1 VLRRLKDWWLP
12 LDSQRNLERTEEK
25 LAELGTVDAKLQS
38 LVKRLISA
46 IYEKSYPHHFNE
58 INTTRRAQ
66 MAKPTKKVKPT
77 IELLQKCPTGIKG
90 LDEITGGGLP
100 QGRPTLVCGGTGCG
114 KTLLAMEFLVRGA
127 TEYGEPGVYMSFEE
141 KSEEL
146 TKNFASLGFDLNDL
160 VARKKLALDYV
171 HIERKEIEETGEYDL
186 EGLFIRIGY
195 AIATVGAKR
204 VVLDTIETL
213 FSGFTDEVILRSELK
228 RLFGFLKDKGVTA
241 VITGEQGEGSLTRF
255 GLEEYVADCVIFLNH
270 IVEQQIATRRMRIV
284 KYRGSAHGTNEY
296 PFLIDEQ
303 GFSVMPISSIGL
315 DHAASKERVSTGIP
329 RLDTMLGVEGYYRG
343 SSVLVTGTAGTG
355 KSSMAAHFVDAACRR
370 GERCL
375 YFAFEESRNQI
386 IRNMR
391 SIGIDL
397 EQWVNKGLLEFRN
410 SRPSLYGLEMH
421 LVTMHKAIEGFKPAI
436 VVVDP
441 ISNLVAAASEMEVK
455 SMLSRLI
462 DFLKMK
468 QITAFCTDLT
478 AVGGS
483 LERTEVGISS
493 LMDTWLLL
501 QFMEANGERNRGLY
515 ILKSRGMEHSNQ
527 VREYCLTSNGAQLQD
542 VYVGPGGV
550 LTGASRVAQEARDKA
565 ETLERSQEIERKQ
578 RDIERKKAVIEAQI
592 EALRNSFEAEKDE
605 LERAIAREKL
615 HQEVLVEETQAMAR
629 ARKADELPPIKGN
642 AVKTGKRGRK

>member
-1 VLRRLKDWWLP
+1 
-12 LDSQRNLERTEEK
+12 
-25 LAELGTVDAKLQS
+25 
-38 LVKRLISA
+38 
-46 IYEKSYPHHFNE
+46 
-58 INTTRRAQ
+58 
-66 MAKPTKKVKPT
+66 MAKPKLKPALE
-77 IELLQKCPTGIKG
+77 ILLKCPTGIKG
-90 LDEITGGGLP
+90 LDEVTGGGLP
-100 QGRPTLVCGGTGCG
+100 KGRPTLVCGGTGCG

-127 TEYGEPGVYMSFEE
+127 TEYDEPGVFMSFEE
-141 KSEEL
+141 RSEEL
-146 TKNFASLGFDLNDL
+146 TKNFASLGFDLDEMAARDKL
-160 VARKKLALDYV
+160 VLDYV
-171 HIERKEIEETGEYDL
+171 HIDRSEIEVSGEYDL
-186 EGLFIRIGY
+186 QGLFIRLGH
-195 AIATVGAKR
+195 AIESIGAKR

-213 FSGFTDEVILRSELK
+213 FSGFTDEVILRAELK
-228 RLFGFLKDKGVTA
+228 RLFGFLKEKGVSA
-241 VITGEQGEGSLTRF
+241 VITGEQGERSLTRY

-270 IVEQQIATRRMRIV
+270 KVDQQIATRRLRVV

-315 DHAASKERVSTGIP
+315 DHAASSERVSSGIP
-329 RLDTMLGVEGYYRG
+329 RLDTMLGAKGYYRG

-391 SIGIDL
+391 SIGLDL

-410 SRPSLYGLEMH
+410 SRPTLYGLEMH
-421 LVTMHKAIEGFKPAI
+421 LVTMHKAIERFQPAI

-441 ISNLVAAASEMEVK
+441 ISNLIAAASDMEVK

-468 QITAFCTDLT
+468 GITALCTDLT
-478 AVGGS
+478 SAGGS
-483 LERTEVGISS
+483 LERTDVGISS

-501 QFMEANGERNRGLY
+501 QVLEGSGERNRGLY

-527 VREYCLTSNGAQLQD
+527 VREYRLTDNGATLLD
-542 VYVGPGGV
+542 VYVGSGGV
-550 LTGASRVAQEARDKA
+550 LTGAGRVAQESREKA
-565 ETLERSQEIERKQ
+565 ETLERNLEIERKQ

-592 EALRNSFEAEKDE
+592 AALRTSFEAEKED
-605 LERAIAREKL
+605 LERAIARETL
-615 HQEVLVEETQAMAR
+615 HQKALVEETLEMAR
-629 ARKADELPPIKGN
+629 SRKSDAVAPPKGN
-642 AVKTGKRGRK
+642 SAKAGKRGRK

>member
-1 VLRRLKDWWLP
+1 MTKNTKPP
-12 LDSQRNLERTEEK
+12 L
-25 LAELGTVDAKLQS
+25 
-38 LVKRLISA
+38 
-46 IYEKSYPHHFNE
+46 E
-58 INTTRRAQ
+58 I
-66 MAKPTKKVKPT
+66 
-77 IELLQKCPTGIKG
+77 LQKCPTGIKG

-114 KTLLAMEFLVRGA
+114 KTLLAMEFLIRGA

-146 TKNFASLGFDLNDL
+146 VTNFASLGFDLNEL
-160 VARKKLALDYV
+160 VSRKKLALDYV
-171 HIERKEIEETGEYDL
+171 HIERSEIEETGIYDL

-195 AIATVGAKR
+195 AIDVIGAKR

-213 FSGFTDEVILRSELK
+213 FSGFSNEMLLRSELK
-228 RLFGFLKDKGVTA
+228 RLFSFLKDRGVTA
-241 VITGEQGEGSLTRF
+241 VITGEQGEQDLTRF

-270 IVEQQIATRRMRIV
+270 KVAEQVATRRLRIV

-315 DHAASKERVSTGIP
+315 DHPASTERVSTGIP
-329 RLDTMLGVEGYYRG
+329 RLDTMLGEKGYYRG

-355 KSSMAAHFVDAACRR
+355 KSSAAAHFVDAACRR

-410 SRPSLYGLEMH
+410 SRPTLYGLEMH
-421 LVTMHKAIEGFKPAI
+421 LVTMHKAIEWFDPAN
-436 VVVDP
+436 VVIDP
-441 ISNLVAAASEMEVK
+441 ISNLVAAASEMEVR

-462 DFLKMK
+462 DYMKMK
-468 QITAFCTDLT
+468 GITAFCTDLNSGT
-478 AVGGS
+478 RY
-483 LERTEVGISS
+483 LEHQTDVGISS

-501 QFMEANGERNRGLY
+501 QVMESFGERNRGLY

-527 VREYCLTSNGAQLQD
+527 IREFILTNSGAKLED
-542 VYVGPGGV
+542 VYIGSGGV
-550 LTGASRVAQEARDKA
+550 LTGSARVAQESGQKSENLVR
-565 ETLERSQEIERKQ
+565 RQELERKQ

-592 EALRNSFEAEKDE
+592 VVLRTSFEAEKDE
-605 LERAIAREKL
+605 LERSIAREKL
-615 HQEVLVEETQAMAR
+615 YQEVLTEETQAMAR
-629 ARKADELPPIKGN
+629 ARTSDKLAPIKEN
-642 AVKTGKRGRK
+642 AAKTGKVGRT

>member
-1 VLRRLKDWWLP
+1 MTKPKKGLRP
-12 LDSQRNLERTEEK
+12 
-25 LAELGTVDAKLQS
+25 TVE
-38 LVKRLISA
+38 V
-46 IYEKSYPHHFNE
+46 
-58 INTTRRAQ
+58 
-66 MAKPTKKVKPT
+66 
-77 IELLQKCPTGIKG
+77 LQKCPTGIKG

-127 TEYGEPGVYMSFEE
+127 TEYDEPGVFMSFEE

-146 TKNFASLGFDLNDL
+146 TQNFASLGFDLNDL
-160 VARKKLALDYV
+160 EARKRLALDYV
-171 HIERKEIEETGEYDL
+171 HIERTEIEETGEYDL
-186 EGLFIRIGY
+186 EGLFIRLGY
-195 AIATVGAKR
+195 AIDTIGAKR
-204 VVLDTIETL
+204 VALDTIEVL
-213 FSGFTDEVILRSELK
+213 FSGFSNEAILRAELR
-228 RLFGFLKDKGVTA
+228 RLFRFIKEKGVTA
-241 VITGEQGEGSLTRF
+241 VITGEQGERTLTRF

-270 IVEQQIATRRMRIV
+270 KVEEQIATRRLRIV

-296 PFLIDEQ
+296 PFMIDEQ
-303 GFSVMPISSIGL
+303 GFSVLPISSIGL
-315 DHAASKERVSTGIP
+315 DHAASNQRISTGVP
-329 RLDTMLGVEGYYRG
+329 RLDTMMGGKGYYQG
-343 SSVLVTGTAGTG
+343 SSILVTGTAGSG

-410 SRPSLYGLEMH
+410 SRPTLYGLEMH
-421 LVTMHKAIEGFKPAI
+421 LVTMHKAIEGFHPAI

-441 ISNLVAAASEMEVK
+441 ISNLIAAASRMEVK

-462 DFLKMK
+462 DYLKMK
-468 QITAFCTDLT
+468 GITAFCTDLT
-478 AVGGS
+478 SVGGS

-493 LMDTWLLL
+493 LTDTWLLL
-501 QFMEANGERNRGLY
+501 QVIEGSGERNRGLY

-527 VREYCLTSNGAQLQD
+527 VREFCLTDNGIQLRD
-542 VYVGPGGV
+542 VYIGTGGV
-550 LTGASRVAQEARDKA
+550 LTGAGREAQEAREKV

-592 EALRNSFEAEKDE
+592 AALRVGFEAEKDD
-605 LERAIAREKL
+605 LEQAIAREKL
-615 HQEVLVEETQAMAR
+615 HQEVITEETQAMAR
-629 ARKADELPPIKGN
+629 TRKSDEPPPLEKK
-642 AVKTGKRGRK
+642 AVATGKGGHR

>member
-1 VLRRLKDWWLP
+1 
-12 LDSQRNLERTEEK
+12 
-25 LAELGTVDAKLQS
+25 
-38 LVKRLISA
+38 
-46 IYEKSYPHHFNE
+46 
-58 INTTRRAQ
+58 
-66 MAKPTKKVKPT
+66 MAKPVKSLKPAV
-77 IELLQKCPTGIKG
+77 ELLQKSPTGIKG

-160 VARKKLALDYV
+160 TARNKLALDYV
-171 HIERKEIEETGEYDL
+171 HVERSEIEETGEYDL
-186 EGLFIRIGY
+186 EGLFIRLGY
-195 AIATVGAKR
+195 AIRSIGAKR

-213 FSGFTDEVILRSELK
+213 FSGFANEVILRAELK
-228 RLFGFLKDKGVTA
+228 RMFTFLKDQGVTA
-241 VITGEQGEGSLTRF
+241 VITGEQGEGTLTRF
-255 GLEEYVADCVIFLNH
+255 GLEEYVADCVIFLSH
-270 IVEQQIATRRMRIV
+270 KVDQQIATRRLRIV

-303 GFSVMPISSIGL
+303 GFAVMPISSVGL
-315 DHAASKERVSTGIP
+315 DHAASSDRVSTGIP
-329 RLDTMLGVEGYYRG
+329 RLDTMLGGEGYFRG

-375 YFAFEESRNQI
+375 YFAFEESRHQI

-391 SIGIDL
+391 SIGINL

-410 SRPSLYGLEMH
+410 SRPTLYGLEMH
-421 LVTMHKAIEGFKPAI
+421 LVTMHKAIESFKPAI

-441 ISNLVAAASEMEVK
+441 ISNLIAAASDMEVK

-501 QFMEANGERNRGLY
+501 QVIEGSGERNRGLY

-527 VREYCLTSNGAQLQD
+527 VREYRLTDNGAMLQD

-550 LTGASRVAQEARDKA
+550 LTGAGRVAQEAKERAD
-565 ETLERSQEIERKQ
+565 TLDRSLEIERKQ
-578 RDIERKKAVIEAQI
+578 RDIERKKTVIDAQI
-592 EALRNSFEAEKDE
+592 AALRTEFEAERDE
-605 LERAIAREKL
+605 LERAIARERL
-615 HQEVLVEETQAMAR
+615 HQELLVEGTQAMAR
-629 ARKADELPPIKGN
+629 SRKADDFPTQKVNPAQK
-642 AVKTGKRGRK
+642 VKRGSK

>member
-1 VLRRLKDWWLP
+1 MA
-12 LDSQRNLERTEEK
+12 T
-25 LAELGTVDAKLQS
+25 
-38 LVKRLISA
+38 
-46 IYEKSYPHHFNE
+46 KSKNVP
-58 INTTRRAQ
+58 AD
-66 MAKPTKKVKPT
+66 V
-77 IELLQKCPTGIKG
+77 ELLQKCRTGIKG

-127 TEYGEPGVYMSFEE
+127 TDHNQPGVFMSFEE

-146 TKNFASLGFDLNDL
+146 TKNFASLGFNLTDL
-160 VARKKLALDYV
+160 VSRKKLDLDYV
-171 HIERKEIEETGEYDL
+171 HVERSEIEEAGEYDL
-186 EGLFIRIGY
+186 DGLFIRLGH
-195 AIATVGAKR
+195 AIDTIGAKR

-213 FSGFTDEVILRSELK
+213 FSGFSNESILRAELR
-228 RLFGFLKDKGVTA
+228 RLFLFLKEKGVTA
-241 VITGEQGEGSLTRF
+241 IITGEQGERTLTRF

-270 IVEQQIATRRMRIV
+270 TVVEQIATRRLRIV

-315 DHAASKERVSTGIP
+315 DHAASSERVSTGIE
-329 RLDTMLGVEGYYRG
+329 RLDTMLSGKGYYRG
-343 SSVLVTGTAGTG
+343 SSILVTGTAGTG

-397 EQWVNKGLLEFRN
+397 DQWVKAGLLEFRN

-421 LVTMHKAIEGFKPAI
+421 LVTMHKATESFNPAI
-436 VVVDP
+436 VVIDP
-441 ISNLVAAASEMEVK
+441 ISNLVSASNEMEVK

-468 QITAFCTDLT
+468 GITAFCSDLT
-478 AVGGS
+478 TVGGS

-501 QFMEANGERNRGLY
+501 QVMEESGERNRGLY

-527 VREYCLTSNGAQLQD
+527 VREFLLTSNGAQLQD
-542 VYVGPGGV
+542 VYIGAGGV
-550 LTGASRVAQEARDKA
+550 LTGTARVSQEAREK
-565 ETLERSQEIERKQ
+565 EEMLERGQEIERKQ
-578 RDIERKKAVIEAQI
+578 RDIGRKKAVIEAQI
-592 EALRNSFEAEKDE
+592 TALRTGFEAEKED
-605 LERAIAREKL
+605 LEQSIAREKL
-615 HQEVLVEETQAMAR
+615 HQEVLVDATRTMAR
-629 ARKADELPPIKGN
+629 ARSSDELPFQDKTTIT
-642 AVKTGKRGRK
+642 TGKRGQR

>member
-1 VLRRLKDWWLP
+1 
-12 LDSQRNLERTEEK
+12 
-25 LAELGTVDAKLQS
+25 
-38 LVKRLISA
+38 
-46 IYEKSYPHHFNE
+46 
-58 INTTRRAQ
+58 
-66 MAKPTKKVKPT
+66 MAKNKKPEVLAKS
-77 IELLQKCPTGIKG
+77 PTGIKG

-100 QGRPTLVCGGTGCG
+100 KGRPTLVCGGTGCG

-127 TEYGEPGVYMSFEE
+127 TEFNEPGVYVSFEE

-160 VARKKLALDYV
+160 ANRKKLALDYV
-171 HIERKEIEETGEYDL
+171 HIERSEIEETGEYDL
-186 EGLFIRIGY
+186 EGLFIRLGY
-195 AIATVGAKR
+195 AIATIGAKR

-213 FSGFTDEVILRSELK
+213 FSGFTNEVILRSELK
-228 RLFGFLKDKGVTA
+228 RMFTFLKDKGVTA
-241 VITGEQGEGSLTRF
+241 IITGEQGERTLTRF
-255 GLEEYVADCVIFLNH
+255 GLEEYVADCVIFLSH
-270 IVEQQIATRRMRIV
+270 KVDQQIATRRLRIV

-296 PFLIDEQ
+296 PFLIDEL

-315 DHAASKERVSTGIP
+315 DHAASTERVSTGIP
-329 RLDTMLGVEGYYRG
+329 RLDTMLGGKGYYRG
-343 SSVLVTGTAGTG
+343 SSILVTGTAGTG

-391 SIGIDL
+391 SIGINL

-410 SRPSLYGLEMH
+410 SRPTLYGLEMH
-421 LVTMHKAIEGFKPAI
+421 LVTMHKAIEAFNPAI
-436 VVVDP
+436 VVIDP

-478 AVGGS
+478 TTNSSV
-483 LERTEVGISS
+483 ERTEVGISS

-501 QFMEANGERNRGLY
+501 KVMEESGERNRGMY

-527 VREYCLTSNGAQLQD
+527 VREYRLTDNGAQLQD
-542 VYVGPGGV
+542 VYVGSGGV
-550 LTGASRVAQEARDKA
+550 LTGAARVAQEARDRA
-565 ETLERSQEIERKQ
+565 EALERSQDIERKQ

-592 EALRNSFEAEKDE
+592 AALRTEFEAEKDE
-605 LERAIAREKL
+605 LNRAIARERE
-615 HQEVLVEETQAMAR
+615 HQKTLAEETQAMAR
-629 ARKADELPPIKGN
+629 SRKSDDILPARPAKSA
-642 AVKTGKRGRK
+642 KRGRK

>member
-1 VLRRLKDWWLP
+1 ML
-12 LDSQRNLERTEEK
+12 SLEI
-25 LAELGTVDAKLQS
+25 LS
-38 LVKRLISA
+38 
-46 IYEKSYPHHFNE
+46 KS
-58 INTTRRAQ
+58 
-66 MAKPTKKVKPT
+66 
-77 IELLQKCPTGIKG
+77 PTGIKG

-114 KTLLAMEFLVRGA
+114 KTLLAMEFLIRGT
-127 TEYGEPGVYMSFEE
+127 TEFNEPGVYISFEE
-141 KSEEL
+141 KTEEL
-146 TKNFASLGFDLNDL
+146 TKNFSSLGFDLNAL
-160 VARKKLALDYV
+160 ATAKKIALDYI
-171 HIERKEIEETGEYDL
+171 HIERSEIEETGEYDL
-186 EGLFIRIGY
+186 EGLFIRLGH
-195 AIATVGAKR
+195 AIDSIGAKR
-204 VVLDTIETL
+204 VAIDTVEAL
-213 FSGFTDEVILRSELK
+213 FSGFSNEVILRAELR
-228 RLFGFLKDKGVTA
+228 RLFSYLKSKGVTA
-241 VITGEQGEGSLTRF
+241 VITGEQGEKSLTRF

-270 IVEQQIATRRMRIV
+270 KVEQQIATRRLRIV

-315 DHAASKERVSTGIP
+315 NHAASSERVSSGIP
-329 RLDTMLGVEGYYRG
+329 RLDTMLGEKGYYRG
-343 SSVLVTGTAGTG
+343 SSILATGTAGTG

-421 LVTMHKAIEGFKPAI
+421 LVTMHKAIEGFKPSI

-468 QITAFCTDLT
+468 GITAFCTDLT
-478 AVGGS
+478 SVGGS
-483 LERTEVGISS
+483 LERTDVGISS
-493 LMDTWLLL
+493 LIDTWLLL
-501 QFMEANGERNRGLY
+501 QVIEGSGERNRGLY

-527 VREYCLTSNGAQLQD
+527 VREFRLTDNGAILQD
-542 VYVGPGGV
+542 VYVGSGGV
-550 LTGASRVAQEARDKA
+550 LTGAGRVAQEAKEKA
-565 ETLERSQEIERKQ
+565 ESLERNREIERMQ

-592 EALRNSFEAEKDE
+592 EALRTSFEAEKDD

-615 HQEVLVEETQAMAR
+615 HQEELVEESQAMAR
-629 ARKADELPPIKGN
+629 SRKSDDISPKKVIDAKS
-642 AVKTGKRGRK
+642 AKRGNK

>member
-1 VLRRLKDWWLP
+1 
-12 LDSQRNLERTEEK
+12 
-25 LAELGTVDAKLQS
+25 
-38 LVKRLISA
+38 
-46 IYEKSYPHHFNE
+46 
-58 INTTRRAQ
+58 
-66 MAKPTKKVKPT
+66 MAKAIKTVKSSL
-77 IELLQKCPTGIKG
+77 ELLQKSPTGIKG

-100 QGRPTLVCGGTGCG
+100 KGRPTLVCGGTGCG

-146 TKNFASLGFDLNDL
+146 IKNFASLGFDLNDL
-160 VARKKLALDYV
+160 AARNKLSLDYV
-171 HIERKEIEETGEYDL
+171 HIERSEIEETGEYDL
-186 EGLFIRIGY
+186 EGLFIRLGY
-195 AIATVGAKR
+195 AIKSIGAKR

-213 FSGFTDEVILRSELK
+213 FSGFTNEVILRSELK
-228 RLFGFLKDKGVTA
+228 RMFTFLKDQGVTA
-241 VITGEQGEGSLTRF
+241 VITGEQGERTLTRF
-255 GLEEYVADCVIFLNH
+255 GLEEYVADCVIFLSH
-270 IVEQQIATRRMRIV
+270 KVEQQIATRRLRIV

-303 GFSVMPISSIGL
+303 GFAVMPISSIGL
-315 DHAASKERVSTGIP
+315 DHAASSERVSTGIP
-329 RLDTMLGVEGYYRG
+329 RLDTMIGGKGYYRG

-410 SRPSLYGLEMH
+410 SRPTLYGLEMH
-421 LVTMHKAIEGFKPAI
+421 LVTMHKAIESFKPAI

-441 ISNLVAAASEMEVK
+441 ISNLVAAASDMEVK

-468 QITAFCTDLT
+468 QITAFCSDLT

-483 LERTEVGISS
+483 LERTDVGISS

-501 QFMEANGERNRGLY
+501 QVIEGSGERNRGLY

-527 VREYCLTSNGAQLQD
+527 VREFRLTDKGAQLID
-542 VYVGPGGV
+542 VYVGAGGV
-550 LTGASRVAQEARDKA
+550 LTGAGRVAQEAK
-565 ETLERSQEIERKQ
+565 ERADAVERNLDIERKQ

-592 EALRNSFEAEKDE
+592 KALRTEFETEKDE
-605 LERAIAREKL
+605 LERTISREKQ
-615 HQEVLVEETQAMAR
+615 HQKTITEETLALAR
-629 ARKADELPPIKGN
+629 SRKSDDLLPKKVNPAKS
-642 AVKTGKRGRK
+642 GKRGSK

>member
-1 VLRRLKDWWLP
+1 MLP
-12 LDSQRNLERTEEK
+12 LEILS
-25 LAELGTVDAKLQS
+25 
-38 LVKRLISA
+38 
-46 IYEKSYPHHFNE
+46 KS
-58 INTTRRAQ
+58 
-66 MAKPTKKVKPT
+66 
-77 IELLQKCPTGIKG
+77 PTGIKG

-114 KTLLAMEFLVRGA
+114 KTLLAMEFLIRGA
-127 TEYGEPGVYMSFEE
+127 TEYNEPGVYISFEE
-141 KSEEL
+141 KTEEL
-146 TKNFASLGFDLNDL
+146 TKNFSSLGFDLNAL
-160 VARKKLALDYV
+160 AAAKKIALDYI
-171 HIERKEIEETGEYDL
+171 HIERSEIEETGEYDL
-186 EGLFIRIGY
+186 EGLFIRLGY
-195 AIATVGAKR
+195 AIDSIGAKR
-204 VVLDTIETL
+204 VAIDTVEAL
-213 FSGFTDEVILRSELK
+213 FSGFSNEVILRAELR
-228 RLFGFLKDKGVTA
+228 RLFGYLKSKGVTA
-241 VITGEQGEGSLTRF
+241 VITGEQGEKSLTRF

-270 IVEQQIATRRMRIV
+270 KVEQQIATRRLRIV

-315 DHAASKERVSTGIP
+315 DHAASSERVSSGIP
-329 RLDTMLGVEGYYRG
+329 RLDTMLGEKGYYRG
-343 SSVLVTGTAGTG
+343 SSILATGTAGTG

-421 LVTMHKAIEGFKPAI
+421 LVTMHKAIEGFKPSI

-468 QITAFCTDLT
+468 DITAFCTDLT
-478 AVGGS
+478 SVGGS
-483 LERTEVGISS
+483 LERTDVGISS

-501 QFMEANGERNRGLY
+501 QVIEGSGERNRGLY

-527 VREYCLTSNGAQLQD
+527 VREYRLTNNGAILQD
-542 VYVGPGGV
+542 VYVGSGGV
-550 LTGASRVAQEARDKA
+550 LTGAGRVAQEAKEKA
-565 ETLERSQEIERKQ
+565 ESLVRNQEIERKQ

-592 EALRNSFEAEKDE
+592 DALRTSFEAEKDD

-615 HQEVLVEETQAMAR
+615 HQEELVEESQAMAR
-629 ARKADELPPIKGN
+629 SRQSDDISPKKVIDAKSA
-642 AVKTGKRGRK
+642 KRGSK

>member
-1 VLRRLKDWWLP
+1 
-12 LDSQRNLERTEEK
+12 
-25 LAELGTVDAKLQS
+25 
-38 LVKRLISA
+38 
-46 IYEKSYPHHFNE
+46 
-58 INTTRRAQ
+58 
-66 MAKPTKKVKPT
+66 MAKKTKTASVKM
-77 IELLQKCPTGIKG
+77 ELLQKTPTGIKG

-127 TEYGEPGVYMSFEE
+127 IEFDEPGIYMSFEE

-146 TKNFASLGFDLNDL
+146 IQNFASLGFDLNDL
-160 VARKKLALDYV
+160 IAHHKLALDYV
-171 HIERKEIEETGEYDL
+171 HIDKSEIEETGAYDL
-186 EGLFIRIGY
+186 EGLFIRLGF
-195 AIATVGAKR
+195 AIDSIGAKR
-204 VVLDTIETL
+204 VALDTIEML
-213 FSGFTDEVILRSELK
+213 FSGFSNESILRTELK
-228 RLFGFLKDKGVTA
+228 RLFVFLKNKRVTA
-241 VITGEQGEGSLTRF
+241 VITGEQGERTLTRF

-270 IVEQQIATRRMRIV
+270 QVSEQIATRRMRVV

-303 GFSVMPISSIGL
+303 GFSVMPVSSLGL
-315 DHAASKERVSTGIP
+315 DHEASIERVSTGVG
-329 RLDTMLGVEGYYRG
+329 RLDTMLGAKGYYRG
-343 SSVLVTGTAGTG
+343 SSILITGTAGTG
-355 KSSMAAHFVDAACRR
+355 KSSLAAHFVDAACRR

-397 EQWVNKGLLEFRN
+397 EPWVESGLLEFRN
-410 SRPSLYGLEMH
+410 SRPTLFGLEMH
-421 LVTMHKAIEGFKPAI
+421 LVTMHKAIDVFAPSI

-478 AVGGS
+478 ATSGS

-501 QFMEANGERNRGLY
+501 KVMEESGERNRGLF

-527 VREYCLTSNGAQLQD
+527 VREFCLSAKGIQLED
-542 VYVGPGGV
+542 VYVGSGGV
-550 LTGASRVAQEARDKA
+550 LTGSARAAQEAKDRA
-565 ETLERSQEIERKQ
+565 GAMERSQEIERKQ
-578 RDIERKKAVIEAQI
+578 RGIERKKAVLEAQI
-592 EALRNSFEAEKDE
+592 RSLQAEFEAEKDE
-605 LERAIAREKL
+605 LERTITREKVR
-615 HQEVLVEETQAMAR
+615 QEVLAEETRAMAR
-629 ARKADELPPIKGN
+629 ARKADRHVPVN
-642 AVKTGKRGRK
+642 RVAAKTGKRGGK